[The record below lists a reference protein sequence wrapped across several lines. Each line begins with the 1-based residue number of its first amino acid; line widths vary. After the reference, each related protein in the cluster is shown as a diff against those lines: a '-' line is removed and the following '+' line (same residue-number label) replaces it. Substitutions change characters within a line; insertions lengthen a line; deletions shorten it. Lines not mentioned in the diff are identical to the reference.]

1 MDVLFRDGSFAGVR
15 PQATHIE
22 LQERIAFG
30 DKYTL
35 WNRLVI
41 DRFQYAELGSK
52 AVIYV
57 AALTQE
63 DFKLP

>member
-1 MDVLFRDGSFAGVR
+1 MDVLFRYGPFTGVR
-15 PQATHIE
+15 PQATHLE
-22 LQERIAFG
+22 LLKGIRFRNEH
-30 DKYTL
+30 TL
-35 WNRLVI
+35 WNRLII

-52 AVIYV
+52 AVAYI